1 MTRHAILA
9 MLTGALL
16 AAAALAAAP
25 SARAADKRAFTIED
39 LYRLREVES
48 PRVSPDG
55 RTITYVVRTRDLSK
69 GKRTARVWL
78 VDADGTHR
86 RPLTAGQKQDTDPR
100 WSPDGRTLAFVSD
113 RSGSSQIWLIPTAG
127 GEATQLTTLAT
138 EAADPMWSPTGRQI
152 AFTSD
157 VYPEC
162 GAGDDCN
169 KKIADQRDKGPLKAH
184 LADHLL
190 FRHWTE
196 WKDGKRAHILIVDV
210 DTRKVRDLTPGDFD
224 APLFEVSGPAGF
236 DFSPDGKEL
245 CYASNH
251 DAEPERSTNSDLWI
265 VPVEG
270 GKARDIMAANPAF
283 DGTPRYSPDGRWIAY
298 RTQSQPGYESDRFRL
313 ALYDRRSGAIRSLTD
328 AFDDWVDD
336 FQWYPDSKRL
346 AFTAD
351 WKGRVPLFAVDL
363 QGAVTG
369 APLADLGT
377 IDAFDLA
384 PGGGWA
390 AVARRGISEPWEI
403 FRVPLAGGPARRV
416 SFENEAVEKEVDI
429 RPAESIEVAGADG
442 HPVQVYLIKPHHFDP
457 RRKYPPI
464 LNVHGGPQSQ
474 WSDAFRGDWQVYPGA
489 GYVVAFPNPHGSTG
503 FGQAYTAA
511 ISRDYSGKVMQ
522 DIDKVA
528 EALARLPYVDADR
541 MGAMGWS
548 WGGYAMMWL
557 EGHNT
562 RFRCLASMMG
572 LYDLDAF
579 YGATEELW
587 YPAWD
592 LGGEPWS
599 SPIYPRDSPSNYVKE
614 FKTPCLVITGERDFR
629 VPYTQSL
636 EFFTAL
642 QVRHVPSRLIVFE
655 KAGHWPAWY
664 EMALYYN
671 AHLEWFHT
679 YLGGEAAPW
688 KSTEMVRDGAPFEI
702 EK

>member
-1 MTRHAILA
+1 MDHRTTAYALA
-9 MLTGALL
+9 ATVL
-16 AAAALAAAP
+16 AAALSVATQP
-25 SARAADKRAFTIED
+25 ARAADRRAFTIAD
-39 LYRLREVES
+39 FYRIKEVEA

-55 RTITYVVRTRDLSK
+55 RTIAYVVRTRDLAK
-69 GKRTARVWL
+69 ATRTARIWL
-78 VDADGTHR
+78 VDADGTNR
-86 RPLTAGQKQDTDPR
+86 RPLTAGEKQDTDPC
-100 WSPDGRTLAFVSD
+100 WSPDGRTIAFVST
-113 RSGSSQIWLIPTAG
+113 RSGSPQLWLIPRDG
-127 GEATQLTTLAT
+127 GEAAPLTDVSTGVS
-138 EAADPMWSPTGRQI
+138 EPQWSPAGGLI

-162 GAGDDCN
+162 GATDSCS
-169 KKIADQRDKGPLKAH
+169 KALAERRDKGSLKAH

-190 FRHWTE
+190 YRHWTE
-196 WKDGKRAHILIVDV
+196 WKDGKRTHILVADV
-210 DTRKVRDLTPGDFD
+210 ATKAVRDLTPGDFD
-224 APLFEVSGPAGF
+224 APVFQAGGPGDFA
-236 DFSPDGKEL
+236 FSPDGREL

-251 DAEPERSTNSDLWI
+251 DADPARSTNSDLWT
-265 VPVEG
+265 VLLAG
-270 GKARDIMAANPAF
+270 GEARNLTAANHAF

-298 RTQSQPGYESDRFRL
+298 RTQSQPRYESDRIRL
-313 ALYDRRSGAIRSLTD
+313 ALYDRATGAVRPLAD
-328 AFDDWVDD
+328 AFDYWVDD
-336 FQWYPDSKRL
+336 FQWTSDSKRIV
-346 AFTAD
+346 FTAD

-363 QGAVTG
+363 QGRVSEK
-369 APLADLGT
+369 PLADLGT
-377 IDAFDLA
+377 VDAFDLA
-384 PGGGWA
+384 PGADWA
-390 AVARRGISEPWEI
+390 ALVRRGIGSPWEL
-403 FRVPLAGGPARRV
+403 FRARLGGEAKRL

-442 HPVQVYLIKPHHFDP
+442 HPVQVYIVKPHDFDP
-457 RRKYPPI
+457 QRKYPLI

-503 FGQAYTAA
+503 FGQDYTAA
-511 ISRDYSGKVMQ
+511 ISRDYGGKVMQ
-522 DIDKVA
+522 DLDAVA
-528 EALARLPYVDADR
+528 AALAQLPYVDADR

-572 LYDLDAF
+572 LYDLGAF

-592 LGGEPWS
+592 LGGAPWD
-599 SPIYPRDSPSNYVKE
+599 SPLYRRDSPSEYVKD

-629 VPYTQSL
+629 IPYTQSL

-642 QVRHVPSRLIVFE
+642 QNMNVPSRLIVFE

-679 YLGGEAAPW
+679 YLGGGPAPW
-688 KSTEMVRDGAPFEI
+688 SSEEMVRNGPPFEVG
-702 EK
+702 K